1 MDLIDP
7 GTGWSVLPYS
17 MSAECDDVHISYHTR
32 SDLNYR
38 LLLPDSDVRSLLADP
53 QLREENIKVLRNFDQ
68 V

>member
-1 MDLIDP
+1 
-7 GTGWSVLPYS
+7 